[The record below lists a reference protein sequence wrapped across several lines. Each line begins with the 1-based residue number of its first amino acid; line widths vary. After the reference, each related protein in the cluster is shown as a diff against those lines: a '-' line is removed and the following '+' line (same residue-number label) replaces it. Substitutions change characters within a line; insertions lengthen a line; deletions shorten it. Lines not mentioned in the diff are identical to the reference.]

1 MKFTHAQY
9 GGPRILAMKV
19 GRLLA
24 TKTNSDVEMTDN
36 CKSTKVRM
44 VNEWQV
50 RTFIIND
57 KKCEVQSCVRAC
69 NLRTLVNIMHVY
81 QSYLNKREKTEGEQF
96 IGPVKIFM
104 KAQKKRKN
112 RKKRKTFVKSHF
124 SLM

>member
-1 MKFTHAQY
+1 
-9 GGPRILAMKV
+9 
-19 GRLLA
+19 
-24 TKTNSDVEMTDN
+24 MTDN

-44 VNEWQV
+44 GNEWQV

-81 QSYLNKREKTEGEQF
+81 QSYLNKREKTEREPF

-104 KAQKKRKN
+104 KAQKRRKN
-112 RKKRKTFVKSHF
+112 CKKRKTFVKSHF